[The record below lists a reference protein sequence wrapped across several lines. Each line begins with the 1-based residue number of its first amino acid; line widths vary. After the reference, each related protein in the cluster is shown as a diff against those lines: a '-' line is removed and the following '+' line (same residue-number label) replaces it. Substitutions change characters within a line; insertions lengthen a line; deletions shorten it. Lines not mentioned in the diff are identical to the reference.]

1 MPLKLDILEIEVK
14 FYISNISTI
23 RDKVISLGAESMG
36 RIFETNICFEDSQK
50 NLFKNRSLLR
60 LRKDNR
66 TRLTF
71 KSLPHTKNQEK
82 NADFKIFREQEVEV
96 SDFAVMKSILESLGF
111 HKERVYEKWRE
122 TFILNGV
129 TLCIDEMPF
138 GNFLE
143 IEGEKED
150 IVEAASK
157 TGMAWEN
164 RILSN
169 YLHMFEIIRQKF
181 KLKFNDITFENFKN
195 IKLNIPSS
203 SSSFW
208 S

>member
-1 MPLKLDILEIEVK
+1 MNILEIEVK
-14 FYISNISTI
+14 FYIHDISTI
-23 RDKVISLGAESMG
+23 RDRIISLGAESMG
-36 RIFETNICFEDSQK
+36 RIFETNICFEDSGK
-50 NLFKNRSLLR
+50 NIFKNKSLLR

-71 KSLPHTKNQEK
+71 KSLPHTKNQGK
-82 NADFKIFREQEVEV
+82 NADFKILREQEVEV

-122 TFILNGV
+122 TFVLNGV
-129 TLCIDEMPF
+129 NLCIDEMPF

-150 IVEAASK
+150 IIEAASK
-157 TGMAWEN
+157 TGMAWDN
-164 RILSN
+164 RILLN

-203 SSSFW
+203 PSPFW

>member
-1 MPLKLDILEIEVK
+1 LDILEIEVK
-14 FYISNISTI
+14 FHIRDISTI
-23 RDKVISLGAESMG
+23 RDRIITLGAESSG
-36 RIFETNICFEDSQK
+36 RIFETNICFEDSEK

-60 LRKDNR
+60 LRKDSR

-71 KSLPHTKNQEK
+71 KSLPHTKNQDK
-82 NADFKIFREQEVEV
+82 NADFKILREQEVEV

-111 HKERVYEKWRE
+111 HKEIVYEKWRE
-122 TFILNGV
+122 TFVLNGV
-129 TLCIDEMPF
+129 NLCIDEMPF

-150 IVEAASK
+150 IIEVAAK
-157 TGMAWEN
+157 TGMAWDN
-164 RILSN
+164 RILIN

-203 SSSFW
+203 PSPFW

>member
-1 MPLKLDILEIEVK
+1 MPLQLDILEIEVK

-71 KSLPHTKNQEK
+71 KSLPHTKNHEK
-82 NADFKIFREQEVEV
+82 NTDFKILREQEVEV

-122 TFILNGV
+122 TFVFNGIN
-129 TLCIDEMPF
+129 LCIDEMPF

-157 TGMAWEN
+157 TGMAWNN
-164 RILSN
+164 RILIN
-169 YLHMFEIIRQKF
+169 YLHMFEIIKQKF

-203 SSSFW
+203 SSFW